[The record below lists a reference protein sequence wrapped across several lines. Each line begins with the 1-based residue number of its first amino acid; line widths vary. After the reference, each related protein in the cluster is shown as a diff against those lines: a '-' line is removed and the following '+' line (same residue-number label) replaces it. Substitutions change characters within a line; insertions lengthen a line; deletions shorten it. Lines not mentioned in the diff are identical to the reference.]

1 MIWNRLLLAAAI
13 LAKIACAFVVLPTTA
28 VMNQHNPA
36 SSRLFA
42 LPDIADMRVGQ
53 MREELESYGISTK
66 SFLEKKEIVSALE
79 KARAEGATP
88 KAKKSTSSSTSS
100 RSKGSPGGGAGKS
113 REARLAEEMAKAKS
127 MKVGELKKEL
137 KARGISTRSFF
148 EKSEFEHAYAEAVVD
163 GKKADP
169 GDVEEEYDPSY
180 RDVTMRKINGRDEMA
195 LAGRKV
201 IDIQLAK

>member
-1 MIWNRLLLAAAI
+1 
-13 LAKIACAFVVLPTTA
+13 VLNQHSPTTF
-28 VMNQHNPA
+28 
-36 SSRLFA
+36 RLFA

-53 MREELESYGISTK
+53 MREELDSYGISTK

-79 KARAEGATP
+79 KARSEGATP
-88 KAKKSTSSSTSS
+88 KAKKSTGGSSDTSS
-100 RSKGSPGGGAGKS
+100 RSRGSPGGGAGKS
-113 REARLAEEMAKAKS
+113 REARIADELAKAKS

-180 RDVTMRKINGRDEMA
+180 RDVTMRKIDGRDEMA